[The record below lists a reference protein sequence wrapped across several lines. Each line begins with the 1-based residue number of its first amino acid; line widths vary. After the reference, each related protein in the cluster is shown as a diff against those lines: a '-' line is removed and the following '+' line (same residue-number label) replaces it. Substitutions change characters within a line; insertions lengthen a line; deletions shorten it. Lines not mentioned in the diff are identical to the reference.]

1 LNVGGSEELLL
12 DFPWSELLL
21 VFASRQCLLLLYGSK
36 VRRED
41 RQGLTLLSL
50 AKRRPIQTTAQEIAC
65 MAQPQQSGVGVGR
78 ICHGYVPADRAASRR
93 GWAKVKASSLCNV
106 AVTYLQSAHIPDNA
120 PDFGKLSSF
129 TAFLATGKLMDKY
142 KKSKLLN

>member
-1 LNVGGSEELLL
+1 MVARCGEKRGKGR
-12 DFPWSELLL
+12 PC
-21 VFASRQCLLLLYGSK
+21 CLLRK
-36 VRRED
+36 ED
-41 RQGLTLLSL
+41 LHRPQLERMQARPSPSRVELEWAESAMDMYPLTELPA
-50 AKRRPIQTTAQEIAC
+50 AKGGPRWRRP
-65 MAQPQQSGVGVGR
+65 PFGDS
-78 ICHGYVPADRAASRR
+78 
-93 GWAKVKASSLCNV
+93 V